1 MSGATDQEILAWSLE
16 REAAIVTLDADFHAI
31 LAVSGATGPSVVRL
45 RRQGLDAFAV
55 LEIIEAVL
63 AGYES
68 DLTLGSLVIVKLNKT
83 TCHRL
88 PIGGR

>member
-1 MSGATDQEILAWSLE
+1 MSGATDQEILVWSLE
-16 REAAIVTLDADFHAI
+16 REAAIVTLDADLHAI
-31 LAVSGATGPSVVRL
+31 LAVSGAGGPSVVRL

-68 DLTLGSLVIVKLNKT
+68 DLKLGSLVTVKLNKT
-83 TCHRL
+83 TCHRV